1 MLHELLRK
9 ILDFA
14 GYLASFFCVLKAD
27 NHLFIELAAF
37 LAVLL
42 LVIVSVIVAANK
54 ADHRRHKH
62 H

>member
-1 MLHELLRK
+1 MVDELIGAVLN
-9 ILDFA
+9 FA
-14 GYLASFFCVLKAD
+14 GYLASFFCVLEAD
-27 NHLFIELAAF
+27 NYLFIELATF

-42 LVIVSVIVAANK
+42 LVIVSVMVAAKN